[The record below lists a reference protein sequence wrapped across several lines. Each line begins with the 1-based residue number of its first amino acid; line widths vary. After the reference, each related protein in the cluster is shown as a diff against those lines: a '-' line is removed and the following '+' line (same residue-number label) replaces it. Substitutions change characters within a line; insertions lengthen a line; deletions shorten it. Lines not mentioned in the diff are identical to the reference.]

1 MRRVALAALLLLA
14 ACGGGGDDEPEA
26 TTSSTSGASTTTTID
41 AVAPGT
47 APLTGLP
54 GDPAKLG
61 RPALVVKIDNAPKA
75 HPQAGLNQAD
85 IIVEEGVEGGI
96 TRFATIFH
104 SGDSDPVGPVR
115 SARTSDIAIAAP
127 LNRPLFSYSGTNA
140 DFERLLA
147 QAPLVNVGPAAFG
160 AGYFRQPGRP
170 APYNYFSRT
179 TTLFGRAAA
188 GAGPPPAQFVYG
200 GPEARN
206 VGGAASAGVHL
217 EWRGRVLTAVDWQWD
232 AAARAW
238 KRANNGRPH
247 MDAAGQQV
255 SATNIVVEFVNYKDT
270 GYRDQSGEPVPEAE
284 LLGEGEAWVF
294 TNGQV
299 IKGRWQKPTAEAVT
313 RLLDAAGQPIKLAPG
328 RTWVELPKPG
338 MGQLK

>member
-1 MRRVALAALLLLA
+1 MRRVVAIGAALVVLA
-14 ACGGGGDDEPEA
+14 ACGGGDDDKEEAAA
-26 TTSSTSGASTTTTID
+26 TTSSTAAATTVLTI
-41 AVAPGT
+41 APGT

-54 GDPAKLG
+54 GDPAKLS

-85 IIVEEGVEGGI
+85 IVVEEGVEGGI

-115 SARTSDIAIAAP
+115 SARTSDIAIASP
-127 LNRPLFSYSGTNA
+127 LNRPLFAYSGTNA
-140 DFERLLA
+140 DFEKLLNA
-147 QAPLVNVGPAAFG
+147 APIVNVGPGRFG
-160 AGYFRQPGRP
+160 GGYHRLGGRP
-170 APYNYFSRT
+170 APYNYFSST
-179 TTLFGRAAA
+179 GLLFGRAPA
-188 GAGPPPAQFVYG
+188 GATGPPPQFVYG
-200 GPEARN
+200 EVAKGD
-206 VGGAASAGVHL
+206 AANGTRI
-217 EWRGRVLTAVDWQWD
+217 EFRGRVVTIIDWAWD
-232 AAARAW
+232 PAGKVW
-238 KRANNGRPH
+238 KRSNNGKPH
-247 MDAAGQQV
+247 VDTVGQQI
-255 SATNIVVEFVNYKDT
+255 SATNVVVEFVNYKDT

-313 RLLDAAGQPIKLAPG
+313 KLVDASGQTIRLVPG